1 MCFVLASRVIDNVKN
16 LIILQSNDQNY
27 LQTLKMMARFG
38 RAYYVGCKQKRLL
51 GYYSK
56 ALRRQQEQPNMQVAD
71 DIKIPLN

>member
-1 MCFVLASRVIDNVKN
+1 
-16 LIILQSNDQNY
+16 
-27 LQTLKMMARFG
+27 MMARFD